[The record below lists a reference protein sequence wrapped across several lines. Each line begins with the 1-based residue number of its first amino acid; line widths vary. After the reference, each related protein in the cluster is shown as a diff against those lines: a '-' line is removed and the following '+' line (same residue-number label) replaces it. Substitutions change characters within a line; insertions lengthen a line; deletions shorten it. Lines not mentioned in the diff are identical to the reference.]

1 MLRRTKQEVLR
12 ELPPKRRLVQELDWN
27 DKVYAQLMAPVMR
40 DVLRWKQDDQL
51 SAQERAMLEESI
63 SQHARQATGVAKA
76 PYVCQFVRA
85 LLDGGEKVLL
95 FAHHH
100 QVMDIYKQELKAFSP
115 GVHHRAGDDAGEDER
130 G

>member
-1 MLRRTKQEVLR
+1 MLKPDLLGAYLRREGLMLRRTKQEVLR

-63 SQHARQATGVAKA
+63 SQHARQATGVAKE
-76 PYVCQFVRA
+76 P
-85 LLDGGEKVLL
+85 
-95 FAHHH
+95 
-100 QVMDIYKQELKAFSP
+100 
-115 GVHHRAGDDAGEDER
+115 
-130 G
+130 

>member
-1 MLRRTKQEVLR
+1 MMKDTKTEKNKLRRYLDDMYIR
-12 ELPPKRRLVQELDWN
+12 EE
-27 DKVYAQLMAPVMR
+27 ASQLLESMR
-40 DVLRWKQDDQL
+40 DADHKDILDEL
-51 SAQERAMLEESI
+51 SAEVWEESI

-115 GVHHRAGDDAGEDER
+115 GFITGRK
-130 G
+130 